1 MSAEGALSPDVALS
15 QVRVDVA
22 ARSHRGKVRLNN
34 EDHYLVAAFQR
45 SMKALLT
52 SLPEGEIP
60 FRYGDT
66 GYGMVVADGMGGVA
80 GGEVA
85 SRTVISVLIELAL
98 STPDWIM
105 RFDSEFAKEVLHRLN
120 DRIMQAEAALIEKAR
135 IDPALTGMGTT
146 VTIACSIGASL
157 LIAHVGDS
165 RAYLFRKGGLEQLTC
180 DHTVAQALYE
190 AGVIDPE
197 AVQSHP
203 MRHLLTRVVGG
214 SEGDRAL
221 ADLAAVNLIDGDQVL
236 LCTDG
241 LTDMVSEERIAGLLA
256 MGRTADQACHAL
268 IETALEGGGRD
279 NITAVVARY
288 RIPT

>member
-1 MSAEGALSPDVALS
+1 
-15 QVRVDVA
+15 
-22 ARSHRGKVRLNN
+22 
-34 EDHYLVAAFQR
+34 
-45 SMKALLT
+45 
-52 SLPEGEIP
+52 
-60 FRYGDT
+60 
-66 GYGMVVADGMGGVA
+66 
-80 GGEVA
+80 
-85 SRTVISVLIELAL
+85 
-98 STPDWIM
+98 
-105 RFDSEFAKEVLHRLN
+105 SEFAKEVLHRLN

-268 IETALEGGGRD
+268 IE
-279 NITAVVARY
+279 
-288 RIPT
+288 